1 MRRSSARAMR
11 RGGAR
16 LLNPWNGLGI
26 AIMGVP
32 RGPLRPTW
40 RQAVWPGAAIRQH
53 RVARPQLQL
62 WPDRL
67 SSFDP
72 AFFIPDGSSPDPALS
87 RCAGAIYLTL
97 SNPGDVHDARPVQ
110 VHRRQSAMRCRR
122 SLGPAI
128 RCPRWGGP
136 RFAVRAGLSLDLDLA
151 TTRFT

>member
-1 MRRSSARAMR
+1 MAR
-11 RGGAR
+11 
-16 LLNPWNGLGI
+16 
-26 AIMGVP
+26 
-32 RGPLRPTW
+32 
-40 RQAVWPGAAIRQH
+40 AAIRQH

-97 SNPGDVHDARPVQ
+97 SNPGEVHDARPVQ